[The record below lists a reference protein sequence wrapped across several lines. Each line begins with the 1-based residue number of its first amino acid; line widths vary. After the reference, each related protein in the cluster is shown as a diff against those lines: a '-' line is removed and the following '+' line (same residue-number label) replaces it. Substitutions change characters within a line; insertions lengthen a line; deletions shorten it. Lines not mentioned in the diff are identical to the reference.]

1 MLFNSLSYAIFL
13 PIVFCLYWIFPQK
26 WRWCLILVSSCY
38 FYMSWNPKY
47 IFLILFAT
55 IVSWVAALGI
65 EKAHENQKVQKG
77 ILSFAIMLL
86 IVLLVVFKYF
96 DFFSETIV
104 EVLNKF
110 SLNLHPITLK
120 LTVPVGIS
128 FYTFQ
133 TIAYVVDVYKGKCV
147 AEKHW
152 GGYAAFVTFFPQL
165 VAGPIERTA
174 DLLPQI
180 KEYKKF
186 DYNTATYGLKLMG
199 WGFFKK
205 IVVADNLAT
214 IVDKVYD
221 NPQNYTGFALVIA
234 TVFFAIQIYCDFSGY
249 SDIAVGT
256 ARLFQIR
263 LTKNFD
269 SPYFSKSIKEFWNR
283 WHISL
288 SQWFGDYV
296 YIPMGGNKCSKVK
309 HSFNLL
315 ITFLVSGLWH
325 GANITYVIWG
335 AIHGI
340 LRVLENLFFPK
351 KKQDSKRGV
360 LAITVVFALC
370 CFAWVFFRSANIQDA
385 IYILKNTFNGC
396 MNISSYVHTGFV
408 ALDISS
414 WKMIVLAISLGIL
427 IGFDYISLKKDV
439 IEMISSKPVIVRW
452 SVYVFGI
459 LYIIFFRAVNQTP
472 AFIYFQF

>member
-1 MLFNSLSYAIFL
+1 M
-13 PIVFCLYWIFPQK
+13 
-26 WRWCLILVSSCY
+26 
-38 FYMSWNPKY
+38 
-47 IFLILFAT
+47 
-55 IVSWVAALGI
+55 
-65 EKAHENQKVQKG
+65 
-77 ILSFAIMLL
+77 
-86 IVLLVVFKYF
+86 
-96 DFFSETIV
+96 
-104 EVLNKF
+104 
-110 SLNLHPITLK
+110 
-120 LTVPVGIS
+120 
-128 FYTFQ
+128 
-133 TIAYVVDVYKGKCV
+133 
-147 AEKHW
+147 
-152 GGYAAFVTFFPQL
+152 
-165 VAGPIERTA
+165 
-174 DLLPQI
+174 
-180 KEYKKF
+180 
-186 DYNTATYGLKLMG
+186 
-199 WGFFKK
+199 
-205 IVVADNLAT
+205 
-214 IVDKVYD
+214 
-221 NPQNYTGFALVIA
+221 
-234 TVFFAIQIYCDFSGY
+234 
-249 SDIAVGT
+249 
-256 ARLFQIR
+256 
-263 LTKNFD
+263 
-269 SPYFSKSIKEFWNR
+269 
-283 WHISL
+283 
-288 SQWFGDYV
+288 
-296 YIPMGGNKCSKVK
+296 
-309 HSFNLL
+309 
-315 ITFLVSGLWH
+315 VSGLWH